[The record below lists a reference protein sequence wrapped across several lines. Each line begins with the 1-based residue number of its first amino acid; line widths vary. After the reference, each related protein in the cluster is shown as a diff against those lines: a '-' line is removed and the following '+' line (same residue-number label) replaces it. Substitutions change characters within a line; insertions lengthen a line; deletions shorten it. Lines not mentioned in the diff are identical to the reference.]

1 MSWIPRRAPAP
12 RRPAALVDAFIES
25 YVSWRESCE
34 SVSAAYDEWV
44 NCKADRRGRA
54 FEDYRAA
61 LDWEEL
67 AAEAHAGRAASV
79 HAVRA

>member
-12 RRPAALVDAFIES
+12 RPLAALVDEFIES

-34 SVSAAYDEWV
+34 GVRAAYDDWV
-44 NCKADRRGRA
+44 NCEADRRGRA
-54 FEDYRAA
+54 FEDYRTA

-67 AAEAHAGRAASV
+67 AAKAHAGRAATV